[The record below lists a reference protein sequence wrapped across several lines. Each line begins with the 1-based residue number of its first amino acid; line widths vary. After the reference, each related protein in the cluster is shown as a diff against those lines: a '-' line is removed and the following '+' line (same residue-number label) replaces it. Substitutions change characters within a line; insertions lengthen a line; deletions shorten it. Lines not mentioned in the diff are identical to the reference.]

1 MQGDGPT
8 GGGPRGQR
16 EVQPG
21 LPAPP
26 SSPHSP
32 DTLSVPQSP
41 TSSSLETALPRPP
54 SCQLQVAPGAAIS
67 TGTEDC
73 FTGRWLPGPSP
84 APRSFQKRW
93 GVLSAA
99 HPLLPVCT
107 VSWRAVAL
115 KGTRSAVK
123 TLWSPASPRTWPSMQ
138 SWATF
143 TPTFI
148 CGRLPPTPLHVRKD
162 PKGPLMCDVRCTQCP
177 HRRPGTQLP
186 ASHPKTPAGRA
197 PRHLP
202 EDGARS
208 PGGAKRGP
216 SAAGGRPL
224 IHSGS
229 QLDPPRPVPPAEFAS
244 QTPRP
249 SPRCPGFWGHQPS
262 PDGRGDKWGVRGALS
277 GRLRPSPV
285 WPKSSSTP
293 RLRLENRNSA

>member
-1 MQGDGPT
+1 MCKETAPQA
-8 GGGPRGQR
+8 GGPEGRGRCSQAS
-16 EVQPG
+16 
-21 LPAPP
+21 LPHPAAPTLQTP
-26 SSPHSP
+26 SPHPSP
-32 DTLSVPQSP
+32 QP
-41 TSSSLETALPRPP
+41 SSSLETALPRPP

-107 VSWRAVAL
+107 VSWGAVAL

-186 ASHPKTPAGRA
+186 ASHPKTPAAPSGEARA
-197 PRHLP
+197 TEGLP
-202 EDGARS
+202 AICRRMGLGALE
-208 PGGAKRGP
+208 GP
-216 SAAGGRPL
+216 SGDPERRAGAP
-224 IHSGS
+224 
-229 QLDPPRPVPPAEFAS
+229 
-244 QTPRP
+244 
-249 SPRCPGFWGHQPS
+249 
-262 PDGRGDKWGVRGALS
+262 
-277 GRLRPSPV
+277 
-285 WPKSSSTP
+285 
-293 RLRLENRNSA
+293 